1 MTSKMIFNNNSHSSL
16 LLSTLISSPLNRAKV
31 SQVSIPAAAYGYP
44 AGFVSGLSMEQTG
57 IRPTYPFMI
66 PGQYVTQMP
75 YQQVDRRTGCI
86 V

>member
-1 MTSKMIFNNNSHSSL
+1 MTSKMIFNNNSHSSHL
-16 LLSTLISSPLNRAKV
+16 PLNRAKV

-75 YQQVDRRTGCI
+75 YQQVG
-86 V
+86 

>member
-1 MTSKMIFNNNSHSSL
+1 MTSEMIFSNNSKLTSL
-16 LLSTLISSPLNRAKV
+16 PLHRAKV

-75 YQQVDRRTGCI
+75 YQQVRLAF
-86 V
+86 